1 MVGTVI
7 AITISIV
14 LAHVLINVLPL
25 PKSRGVV

>member
-1 MVGTVI
+1 MAGMVI

>member
-1 MVGTVI
+1 MVGMVLTI
-7 AITISIV
+7 ALGII